1 MKFLFINPP
10 NRKLRNEVDKAVLP
24 LGLAY
29 LSSVLLQDNH
39 EVKIIDSVIEDI
51 TNYFSFR
58 NNEYYG
64 LGLEKI
70 KDEIGKYN
78 PDVLGV
84 SCMFTS
90 VTEISIEICRISKEC
105 KTKYTIVGGPTPS
118 ALPGFFLSESYVD
131 IVFIGESEKSILDF
145 VQAIEKKENP
155 DFTDIDG
162 IVYKDSHGD
171 IVSQPKKY
179 FIANLDEIPFP
190 ARYLLPVEKYF
201 KFTSPQGGVYKSKRN
216 TPIMTSRGCPAKCCF
231 CSSTNI
237 WGNKYRYRSPEN
249 VIKELEIL
257 KSEYKIKE
265 FQIQDDNFTFNKKRT
280 IEICNGLKGLGLH
293 WSMPNGVA
301 VWALDEDIIKAMSE
315 SGCHYVIA
323 AIESGN
329 QRVLKYVIKKP
340 LNLDKV
346 VDICNYITSHKIRLS
361 GFFIVGFPDET
372 LEEIKDTFNFALKCN
387 LHIANFNYATPLP
400 GTRLWE
406 QAEKENLFVSK
417 FDMANIIYDRPSLK
431 SKNWTI
437 QDLES
442 LYLSES
448 RKFYLRTFI
457 KHPKVILFRAVD
469 SFRKNPVNLFK
480 IIYYRMIGR

>member
-24 LGLAY
+24 IGLAY

-58 NNEYYG
+58 NKEYYG
-64 LGLEKI
+64 LGLEKL
-70 KDEIGKYN
+70 KDEIRKYN
-78 PDVLGV
+78 PDVVGV

-105 KTKYTIVGGPTPS
+105 KTKYTIIGGPTPS

-162 IVYKDSHGD
+162 IVYKNSQGD
-171 IVSQPKKY
+171 IVSQPKNN

-201 KFTSPQGGVYKSKRN
+201 KFSSPHGGVYKSKRN

-231 CSSTNI
+231 CSSANF

-346 VDICNYITSHKIRLS
+346 VDICNYITRHKIRLS

-387 LHIANFNYATPLP
+387 LHIAGFNYATPLP

-417 FDMANIIYDRPSLK
+417 FDMANFTYDRPSLK

-448 RKFYLRTFI
+448 RKYYLRTFI
-457 KHPKVILFRAVD
+457 KHPKVILFRAMD
-469 SFRKNPVNLFK
+469 AFKKNPVNLFK